1 MFNPHKL
8 ILPRGKKKKI
18 GGIICPSLQSYRL
31 KELRFDHKPSGPKAC
46 VINMGKKK
54 HIFSMLRDKHLKYF
68 LYLPILLT
76 CLYNNF

>member
-8 ILPRGKKKKI
+8 ILPRGKKKRI

-54 HIFSMLRDKHLKYF
+54 NTHIFYVKR
-68 LYLPILLT
+68 
-76 CLYNNF
+76 